1 MSEGATRSSSRRR
14 KRNASSPASP
24 AKRMR
29 RSSRRSQKKK
39 QLCRG
44 PCQIMGKCD
53 GSETE
58 LVKFDACACRGM
70 CLKCARHWL
79 KQSSS
84 CPFCRKEVSLING
97 VCDVAPQ
104 AQRIDHDVMVP
115 SFAFPY
121 VDFLG
126 EMEIFHAS
134 VQTSVLFANSRATY
148 KLPKQFLFLINACEE
163 DEIEMVLNDTAYYSF
178 CSNILSPYRGRR
190 QQVLYRILFYFSLE
204 KQSGVAFF
212 FLMTLLR
219 KQLSTRRPVD
229 ITDNHDLLI
238 SKAIFKDIPEKCFFE
253 NSCLQIYRNNE
264 GTRHYYL
271 LQRPLKM
278 LYPQLRIEEE
288 AVTLFDGISSE
299 EEEEIDFFTTE
310 AEEAEEAADEAAAAE
325 VAIALVETREENSDN
340 NATTTPTPLRTTT
353 I

>member
-1 MSEGATRSSSRRR
+1 
-14 KRNASSPASP
+14 
-24 AKRMR
+24 
-29 RSSRRSQKKK
+29 
-39 QLCRG
+39 
-44 PCQIMGKCD
+44 MGKCD
-53 GSETE
+53 GSDTE

-134 VQTSVLFANSRATY
+134 IQTSILFANSRATY
-148 KLPKQFLFLINACEE
+148 KLPKQLLFLINACEE

-178 CSNILSPYRGRR
+178 CSNILSSYRGRR
-190 QQVLYRILFYFSLE
+190 QEILYRILFYFSLE

-219 KQLSTRRPVD
+219 KQLNMRRPVD
-229 ITDNHDLLI
+229 ITSDRQLLI
-238 SKAIFKDIPEKCFFE
+238 SKAIFKDIPETCFFE
-253 NSCLQIYRNNE
+253 DSCLQLYRNNE
-264 GTRHYYL
+264 GTRNYYL

-278 LYPQLRIEEE
+278 LYPQLCIEEE
-288 AVTLFDGISSE
+288 PLTLFDGISSE
-299 EEEEIDFFTTE
+299 EEEEIDFFITE
-310 AEEAEEAADEAAAAE
+310 AEEAEEAADEAVAAE
-325 VAIALVETREENSDN
+325 AAIMLVEARENSDN
-340 NATTTPTPLRTTT
+340 NATTTLTPLRTTT

>member
-1 MSEGATRSSSRRR
+1 
-14 KRNASSPASP
+14 
-24 AKRMR
+24 
-29 RSSRRSQKKK
+29 
-39 QLCRG
+39 
-44 PCQIMGKCD
+44 MGKCD

-134 VQTSVLFANSRATY
+134 IQTSVLFANSRATY
-148 KLPKQFLFLINACEE
+148 KLPKQLLFLINACEE

-178 CSNILSPYRGRR
+178 CSNLLSSYRGRR
-190 QQVLYRILFYFSLE
+190 QEILYRILFYFSLE

-219 KQLSTRRPVD
+219 KQLNMRRPVD
-229 ITDNHDLLI
+229 ITSDRQLLI
-238 SKAIFKDIPEKCFFE
+238 SKAIFKDIPETCFFE
-253 NSCLQIYRNNE
+253 DSCLQLYRNNE
-264 GTRHYYL
+264 GTRNYYL

-288 AVTLFDGISSE
+288 PLTLFDGISSE
-299 EEEEIDFFTTE
+299 EEEEIDFFITE
-310 AEEAEEAADEAAAAE
+310 AEEAEEAADEAVAAE
-325 VAIALVETREENSDN
+325 AAIMLVEARENSDN
-340 NATTTPTPLRTTT
+340 NATTTLTPLRTTT